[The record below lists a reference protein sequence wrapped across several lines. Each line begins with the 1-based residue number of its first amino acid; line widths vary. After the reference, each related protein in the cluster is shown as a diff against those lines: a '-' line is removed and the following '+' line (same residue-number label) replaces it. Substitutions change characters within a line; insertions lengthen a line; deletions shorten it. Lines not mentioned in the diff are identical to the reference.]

1 MIQTDR
7 MTALLKLIAALA
19 KILDE
24 FADAGGVQILIE
36 AWTAS
41 REQSKARARLADE
54 QRLASALARGDLD
67 AVESHAE
74 RLLVAA
80 EGANRDRGSPRDL
93 DRSDR
98 RDGDDHDGA
107 VGADHSDANALQRQ
121 IAALID

>member
-1 MIQTDR
+1 

-24 FADAGGVQILIE
+24 FADAGGVQVMIE
-36 AWTAS
+36 AWGAS

-74 RLLVAA
+74 RLLIAA
-80 EGANRDRGSPRDL
+80 EDANRDRGSARDL

-98 RDGDDHDGA
+98 RNGDDHDRI
-107 VGADHSDANALQRQ
+107 VGADHSDVDTLQRQ
-121 IAALID
+121 IAALIE